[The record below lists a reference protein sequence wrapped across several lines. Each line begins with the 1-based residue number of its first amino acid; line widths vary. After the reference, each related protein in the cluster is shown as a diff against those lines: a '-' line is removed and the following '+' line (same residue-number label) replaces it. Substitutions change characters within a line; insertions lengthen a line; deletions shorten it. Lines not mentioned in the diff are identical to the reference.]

1 MSLTEAKELL
11 QRRFRLRLPEQVQA
25 WLASEHALAQ
35 RVAGTAF
42 IIRVISAAVV
52 FLSQILFARWMGSYE
67 FGIYVYVWTW
77 LLLVGDLLHLG
88 LPMIAQNH
96 IPRYTQRGAF
106 DHLRGFLIGSRWMVF
121 GLGTAAALLGAGLIH
136 LIEGRTGH
144 PTIMPLYVVCIAL
157 PFYLL
162 AGMCDGIGRSYNWIV
177 LAVAPHSLLRPLLLL
192 LLLATVYF
200 SGATIDAVTA
210 TMALTA
216 AVWLSTLLQ
225 LLLLSRRLNTV
236 VEPGDKRYEPRD
248 WLATSLPII
257 AVWGFYTLLT
267 CTDILVLEQFRPANE
282 VAHYYAAVKTIT
294 FVAFVYYSVAAAVA
308 HRFSACHAAGDHAA
322 LAAIVANSVRWIFWP
337 SLAATL
343 VILALG
349 RPVLALFGPGFV
361 DAYPAMFVLA
371 AGLMARAAVGP
382 SERLLTMVGQQRIC
396 VLAYA
401 VAFAVNLT
409 LCLALA
415 GPYGGLGVAIATATA
430 FVTESVLLALIA
442 KHRLGLHLFIWQ
454 PSSAR
459 S

>member
-1 MSLTEAKELL
+1 
-11 QRRFRLRLPEQVQA
+11 
-25 WLASEHALAQ
+25 
-35 RVAGTAF
+35 
-42 IIRVISAAVV
+42 
-52 FLSQILFARWMGSYE
+52 
-67 FGIYVYVWTW
+67 
-77 LLLVGDLLHLG
+77 
-88 LPMIAQNH
+88 
-96 IPRYTQRGAF
+96 
-106 DHLRGFLIGSRWMVF
+106 
-121 GLGTAAALLGAGLIH
+121 
-136 LIEGRTGH
+136 
-144 PTIMPLYVVCIAL
+144 
-157 PFYLL
+157 
-162 AGMCDGIGRSYNWIV
+162 
-177 LAVAPHSLLRPLLLL
+177 
-192 LLLATVYF
+192 
-200 SGATIDAVTA
+200 
-210 TMALTA
+210 
-216 AVWLSTLLQ
+216 
-225 LLLLSRRLNTV
+225 
-236 VEPGDKRYEPRD
+236 
-248 WLATSLPII
+248 
-257 AVWGFYTLLT
+257 
-267 CTDILVLEQFRPANE
+267 VLEQFRPANE

-349 RPVLALFGPGFV
+349 RLVLALFGPGFV